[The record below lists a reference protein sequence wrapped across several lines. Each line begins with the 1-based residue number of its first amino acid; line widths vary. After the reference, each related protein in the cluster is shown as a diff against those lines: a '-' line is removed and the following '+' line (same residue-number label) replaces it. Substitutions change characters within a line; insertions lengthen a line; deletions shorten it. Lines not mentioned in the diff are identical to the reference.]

1 MGVSLLTV
9 VFMAMAYGAGAIFI
23 LGFAAKV
30 LKYAKTPSP
39 LKIPTTPAPINP
51 IGAAI
56 RVLQDVIY
64 FNSLFKGNKWTW
76 LGGIMFHYAFLLVVL
91 RHLRYFIY
99 PVSGWDMALQNVGI
113 YAGILLPVAVLY
125 LLMRRTTVDRTMFVS
140 SLADYFVLALIF
152 GIAVTGLLMKFYLR
166 PFMVDVKGF
175 VLGLVTLNFSN
186 VPVEPVFLLH
196 FTLVMALLAYFPFS
210 KLMHAGG
217 VFFSPTRHQCD
228 NPREKRHI
236 NPWSPNLSA

>member
-175 VLGLVTLNFSN
+175 VLGLVTLNPSN
-186 VPVEPVFLLH
+186 VPAEPVFLLH
-196 FTLVMALLAYFPFS
+196 FTLVMALLAYFPLS

-217 VFFSPTRHQCD
+217 IFFSPTRHQCD

-236 NPWSPNLSA
+236 NPWSPNPSA